1 MVHAD
6 DDTDDNDDDDTL
18 IFNSKNRSGDSNYF
32 SQICICVLLPYD
44 TPYPLG
50 TTRRKNGRLVKWR
63 ECLPTYYF
71 MVHAD
76 DDTDD
81 DDDDDTLIFYSIDV

>member
-1 MVHAD
+1 MSVLGLFLVFSHLTLFVIYCCFGKCCWCWFLIPLAGMVEWQEWQDCRIAEW
-6 DDTDDNDDDDTL
+6 
-18 IFNSKNRSGDSNYF
+18 SNGKE
-32 SQICICVLLPYD
+32 LLE
-44 TPYPLG
+44 
-50 TTRRKNGRLVKWR
+50 WR

-81 DDDDDTLIFYSIDV
+81 DDNDNDT